1 MRIFYK
7 YFSATLKK
15 ALVPFYFAEKV
26 DTKKV
31 DTTCCVCFFIMI

>member
-7 YFSATLKK
+7 YFSATIKK

-26 DTKKV
+26 DT
-31 DTTCCVCFFIMI
+31 TCCVCFFIMI